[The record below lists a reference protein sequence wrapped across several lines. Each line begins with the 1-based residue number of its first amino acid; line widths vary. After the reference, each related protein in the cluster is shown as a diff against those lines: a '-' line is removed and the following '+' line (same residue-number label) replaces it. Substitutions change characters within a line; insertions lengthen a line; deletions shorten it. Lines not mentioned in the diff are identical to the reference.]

1 LTNRP
6 RTLVWAA
13 SLVVLQAAVE
23 VAYVVGRLELTPGLR
38 VGLAGVLA
46 LQWLF
51 AQGVMRMSP
60 GSVLAL
66 LAYEVM
72 AVVAAVAGDGALVVR
87 GALAA
92 TALSVVVLLM
102 MSISAFPSPDLPKI
116 T

>member
-1 LTNRP
+1 
-6 RTLVWAA
+6 
-13 SLVVLQAAVE
+13 LVVLQAAVE

>member
-1 LTNRP
+1 
-6 RTLVWAA
+6 
-13 SLVVLQAAVE
+13 LVVLQAAVE

-102 MSISAFPSPDLPKI
+102 MSITAFPSPDLPKI